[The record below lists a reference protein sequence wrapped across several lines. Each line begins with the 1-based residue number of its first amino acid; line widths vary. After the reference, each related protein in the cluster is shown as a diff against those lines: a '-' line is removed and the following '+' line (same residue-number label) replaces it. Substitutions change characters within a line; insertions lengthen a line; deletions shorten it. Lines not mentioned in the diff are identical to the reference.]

1 MNIRSQNEDVAAHR
15 SLSSDPGFERETVP
29 TVRISPRLMRD
40 CLSAHDF
47 EVLARRHLPAPLYG
61 FVSGGCEDQH
71 AREGNRHAFHRYSFV
86 PRVLRNVAQIQQHV
100 TIFGRS
106 YRSPFGVAPMG
117 GVALMAYDGDLALA
131 HGAAHAG
138 IPMVL
143 SGAALTSLEIV
154 QAQAPGTWFQA
165 YMSNDQDENSA
176 HIDRVAAAGYETLVV
191 TVDVPVSANREN
203 NRRNGYTTPL
213 RPDGTLAW
221 QALTHPRWLFG
232 TLGKTL
238 LNGGVPRYHNL
249 PADNG
254 ARVFS
259 TASARHFGRR
269 AAFDWEYL
277 AQIRRRWPGNLVIKG
292 VLSVDDA
299 VLARE
304 HGVDGVI
311 VSNHGG
317 RQLDSAIAP
326 LAVLPEI
333 VAAVPDL
340 TVMVDGGFRRGTDI
354 LKALALGAK
363 LVLVGRSFNYAAAI
377 GGAAGVAHL
386 AALLHDEI
394 ARNMALIGVSSLE
407 SLHPGLL
414 RETAAQ
420 QVTQLAPQA
429 SLARMTTKA

>member
-1 MNIRSQNEDVAAHR
+1 MNSRFRNDDDVAAHP
-15 SLSSDPGFERETVP
+15 SLSSPPGLEQVAVP
-29 TVRISPRLMRD
+29 TLRISPRLTRD

-47 EVLARRHLPAPLYG
+47 EALARKHLPAPLYG
-61 FVSGGCEDQH
+61 FVAGGSEDQH
-71 AREGNRHAFHRYSFV
+71 ARECNRHAFHRYSFV
-86 PRVLRNVAQIQQHV
+86 PRVLRDVAEIQQHV
-100 TIFGRS
+100 TVFGRS
-106 YRSPFGVAPMG
+106 YQSPFGVAPMG
-117 GVALMAYDGDLALA
+117 GVALMAFDGDLALA

-143 SGAALTSLEIV
+143 SGAALTALEVV
-154 QAQAPGTWFQA
+154 QAHAPGAWFQA
-165 YMSNDQDENSA
+165 YMSNDQDENCA
-176 HIDRVAAAGYETLVV
+176 HVDRVAAAGYETLIV

-203 NRRNGYTTPL
+203 NRRSGYTTPL
-213 RPDGTLAW
+213 RPDGALAW

-259 TASARHFGRR
+259 AAGARHFGRR
-269 AAFDWEYL
+269 AEFDWGDL
-277 AQIRRRWPGNLVIKG
+277 ARIRRRWSGNLVIKG
-292 VLSVDDA
+292 VLSVGDA

-304 HGVDGVI
+304 HGVNGVI

-333 VAAVPDL
+333 VAAVPEL

-354 LKALALGAK
+354 LKALVLGAK
-363 LVLVGRSFNYAAAI
+363 LVLIGRSFNYAAAI

-386 AALLHDEI
+386 AALLRDEI
-394 ARNMALIGVSSLE
+394 ARNMALIGVRNLE

-414 RETAAQ
+414 RETG
-420 QVTQLAPQA
+420 
-429 SLARMTTKA
+429 ARP